1 MFLVSTRCGI
11 IACRYLAGCYYRE
24 EWATAP
30 EIADKYR
37 MNVRSL
43 MPALRRLTQFGILK
57 SRVGGKT
64 PGFQF
69 AQDPRSVSMFRVITT
84 LESEMQVP
92 CCKDVISGL
101 ECDCGDKEGCSVFG
115 VCNQLLDEARKR
127 LSSISVAEHA
137 DLTCM
142 AKAE

>member
-11 IACRYLAGCYYRE
+11 IACRHLAGCYYRE

-64 PGFQF
+64 PGFRF
-69 AQDPRSVSMFRVITT
+69 AQDPKTVSMFRVITT
-84 LESEMQVP
+84 LESELTIP
-92 CCKDVISGL
+92 CCQEVISGL
-101 ECDCGDKEGCSVFG
+101 ECDCSDRGECSVFG
-115 VCNQLLDEARKR
+115 MCNQLLDEARKR
-127 LSSISVAEHA
+127 LSAISVADHA
-137 DLTCM
+137 EM
-142 AKAE
+142 PGKAKVE